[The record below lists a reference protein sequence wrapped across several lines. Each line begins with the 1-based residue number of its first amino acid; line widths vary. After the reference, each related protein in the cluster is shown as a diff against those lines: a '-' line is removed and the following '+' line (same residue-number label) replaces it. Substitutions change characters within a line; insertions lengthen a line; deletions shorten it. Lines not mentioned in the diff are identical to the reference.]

1 MGLREL
7 IDVAEGFKVF
17 DGVIVHLYGGHI
29 VKDGWRCPPIDLSFC
44 QARSLSIT
52 LLRRGFRSKG
62 LYAGRSTSNEHP

>member
-29 VKDGWRCPPIDLSFC
+29 VKGRLAPAH
-44 QARSLSIT
+44 QSI
-52 LLRRGFRSKG
+52 
-62 LYAGRSTSNEHP
+62 